1 MCAENHI
8 TGDATVPADEHI
20 TAVDVHAHAMP
31 LRLLEWLEQRGLADL
46 SRADTGIVVLD
57 PSVSGVGKDTP
68 LPLARSQYDPA
79 TRLQEMDEAGVTI
92 HAVSMPP
99 FLYCSNSEDRQL
111 VGTVIGHGNDEL
123 AEYVAGGGNRL
134 YGLGSVPLGLPGAA
148 EEARRCL
155 DDLGLAGIAIGT
167 RGAGK
172 DLDDPV
178 NDDLWA
184 LLAERNTFVFL
195 HPSGVPDVHRQR
207 DFYLPQLVGYPM
219 ETALS
224 IARMIFGKVF
234 ERYDLNLCLAH
245 GGGCLPWLRGRF
257 DLGWE
262 RKDVAHTTTLPP
274 SEFCRRLYYDT
285 AVFDSTLLA
294 HLVSDMGADHVLLG
308 TDHPFELGD
317 VHPIETVRSLG
328 LGADDTET
336 ILWRT
341 AATLLDLPIASQPQ
355 VGSIR
360 QGR

>member
-1 MCAENHI
+1 MCAAN
-8 TGDATVPADEHI
+8 PSSDEAAEPGSDPDNGHP
-20 TAVDVHAHAMP
+20 TAIDVHAHAMP
-31 LRLLEWLEQRGLADL
+31 LRLLEWLEAKGLADL
-46 SRADTGIVVLD
+46 SRAGAGIVVLD
-57 PSVSGVGKDTP
+57 PLVSGVGKGTP
-68 LPLARSQYDPA
+68 LPLARSQHDPQA
-79 TRLQEMDEAGVTI
+79 RLLEMDSAGVTI

-99 FLYCSNSEDRQL
+99 FLYCSNSDDDQL
-111 VGTVIGHGNDEL
+111 VGAVIAYGNDEL
-123 AEYVAGGGNRL
+123 ADYVARGGDRL
-134 YGLGSVPLGLPGAA
+134 CGLGSVPLGLPGAA
-148 EEARRCL
+148 VEAQRCL
-155 DDLGLAGIAIGT
+155 DDLGLAGIAIGS

-224 IARMIFGKVF
+224 VARMIFGRVF

-245 GGGCLPWLRGRF
+245 GGGCLPWLRGRL
-257 DLGWE
+257 DLGWQ
-262 RKDVAHTTTLPP
+262 RKDVAHTTALPP
-274 SEFCRRLYYDT
+274 SDYCERLYYDT
-285 AVFDSTLLA
+285 AVFDPTLLA
-294 HLVSDMGADHVLLG
+294 HLVSDMGSDHVLLG

-317 VHPIETVRSLG
+317 THPVETVRALG

-341 AATLLDLPIASQPQ
+341 AAGLLDLPVAARP
-355 VGSIR
+355 
-360 QGR
+360 GR

>member
-1 MCAENHI
+1 MCADNRS
-8 TGDATVPADEHI
+8 TDDASAPGGEDV
-20 TAVDVHAHAMP
+20 TAIDVHAHAMP
-31 LRLLEWLEQRGLADL
+31 RRLLEWLGQRGLADM
-46 SRADTGIVVLD
+46 SRADAGIVVLD
-57 PSVSGVGKDTP
+57 PSVSGVGKGTP
-68 LPLARSQYDPA
+68 LPLARSQYDPQ
-79 TRLQEMDEAGVTI
+79 TRLQEMDSVGATI

-111 VGTVIGHGNDEL
+111 VSAVIAHGNDEL
-123 AEYVAGGGNRL
+123 AAYVADGAGRL
-134 YGLGSVPLGLPGAA
+134 YGLGSVPLGLPDAA
-148 EEARRCL
+148 QEAQRCL

-184 LLAERNTFVFL
+184 LLAQRNTFVFL

-262 RKDVAHTTTLPP
+262 RKDVAHTTNLPP
-274 SEFCRRLYYDT
+274 SEFCKRLYYDT
-285 AVFDSTLLA
+285 AVFEPTLLA

-317 VHPIETVRSLG
+317 THPVETVHALG
-328 LGADDTET
+328 LDDDQTEA

-341 AATLLDLPIASQPQ
+341 AAALLDLPAVTQPRFGFSQK
-355 VGSIR
+355 
-360 QGR
+360 GR

>member
-1 MCAENHI
+1 MCADNRRM
-8 TGDATVPADEHI
+8 GDAASSADEHV
-20 TAVDVHAHAMP
+20 TAIDVHAHAMP
-31 LRLLEWLEQRGLADL
+31 LRLLESLEQRGLADL
-46 SRADTGIVVLD
+46 SRADAGIVVLD

-68 LPLARSQYDPA
+68 LPLARSQYDPG
-79 TRLQEMDEAGVTI
+79 TRLQEMDQAGVTI

-111 VGTVIGHGNDEL
+111 VSTVITHGNNEL

-134 YGLGSVPLGLPGAA
+134 YGLGSVPLGLPDGAQ
-148 EEARRCL
+148 EAQRCL
-155 DDLGLAGIAIGT
+155 DDLGLTGIAIGT
-167 RGAGK
+167 QGAGK

-184 LLAERNTFVFL
+184 LLAERNAFVFL

-224 IARMIFGKVF
+224 VARMIFGKVF
-234 ERYDLNLCLAH
+234 ERYDINLCLAH

-262 RKDVAHTTTLPP
+262 RKDVAHTTKLRP

-285 AVFDSTLLA
+285 AVFDPTLLA

-317 VHPIETVRSLG
+317 THPVETVRTLG
-328 LGADDTET
+328 LSEDETEA

-341 AATLLDLPIASQPQ
+341 AVELLDLPVPTQPHLSS
-355 VGSIR
+355 VR
-360 QGR
+360 PGR

>member
-1 MCAENHI
+1 MCADHHEM
-8 TGDATVPADEHI
+8 GEATVSTDEQI
-20 TAVDVHAHAMP
+20 TAIDVHAHAMP
-31 LRLLEWLEQRGLADL
+31 LRLLERLEQTGLADL
-46 SRADTGIVVLD
+46 SRAQDGIVVLD
-57 PSVSGVGKDTP
+57 PSVSGVGKGTP

-111 VGTVIGHGNDEL
+111 VTTVIAHGNDEL
-123 AEYVAGGGNRL
+123 AEYVAGGGDRL
-134 YGLGSVPLGLPGAA
+134 YGLGSVPLGLPDAA
-148 EEARRCL
+148 KEAQRCL
-155 DDLGLAGIAIGT
+155 DELGLAGIAIGT

-195 HPSGVPDVHRQR
+195 HPSGVPDAQRQR

-257 DLGWE
+257 DLGWT
-262 RKDVAHTTTLPP
+262 RKDVAHTTALPP
-274 SEFCRRLYYDT
+274 SEFCKRLYYDT
-285 AVFDSTLLA
+285 AVFDRTLLS

-317 VHPIETVRSLG
+317 LHPVETVRSLG
-328 LGADDTET
+328 LDADETEA

-341 AATLLDLPIASQPQ
+341 AARLLGLPIAAQAPA
-355 VGSIR
+355 GSE
-360 QGR
+360 GR